1 MKKLIFAFSA
11 LSLVFVS
18 CSSDAD
24 PLPVIEPVDTTGST
38 SSILIKKRIHTEP
51 GSPPETYNYIYNG
64 NKLLKITDGFGE
76 SNITYSGNLITKV
89 EHFDNT
95 LILEESDHFTYNSSN
110 KMIAN
115 VSKHVISDTGYK
127 EIYLYNSDGTITANK
142 YQGNATTQTTFTGSY
157 KLFLQNNEVVKCE
170 EYNSTGSLFNT
181 INYTYDGKNNP
192 FKNIIG
198 WSNVSFTKDRLG
210 GIFQNVV
217 TEVSNFNNF
226 NNTYTYNSSN
236 FPTLETTKDNSNVT
250 QSTTQYF
257 Y

>member
-1 MKKLIFAFSA
+1 MKKLILLFTAVSLA
-11 LSLVFVS
+11 LSS

-24 PLPVIEPVDTTGST
+24 PLPSPTPVVDVNT
-38 SSILIKKRIHTEP
+38 ILVKKRIYTET
-51 GSPPETYNYIYNG
+51 GSPSETYDYTYNG
-64 NKLLKITDGFGE
+64 NKLSKITDAYGD
-76 SNITYSGNLITKV
+76 SKITYTGDLITMV
-89 EHFDNT
+89 EHFDNAQ
-95 LILEESDHFTYNSSN
+95 ILEESDHFTYNSLN
-110 KMIAN
+110 KMTTY
-115 VSKHVISDTGYK
+115 VYKDVISNIGNK
-127 EIYLYNSDGTITANK
+127 ELYVYNSDGTITANK

-198 WSNVSFTKDRLG
+198 WANVSYTNDRLG

-217 TEVSNFNNF
+217 TEVSNLDNF

-250 QSTTQYF
+250 LSSTQYF